1 MAVVVVVLVA
11 AAAAAL
17 AGAGCSSCGWL
28 LFGAYVP
35 SAGKFLCFLV
45 LLDIFWLVGR
55 LDLVLSV
62 GFARVRVTILMF
74 FLCCN
79 V

>member
-1 MAVVVVVLVA
+1 MGDGGVLVA
-11 AAAAAL
+11 AAAAAR
-17 AGAGCSSCGWL
+17 AGTGCGSCGRL

-35 SAGKFLCFLV
+35 SVGKCLCFLV

-62 GFARVRVTILMF
+62 GFARARVTILLF